1 MRQEPTRAQ
10 VVGQTLIAVCHSA
23 YSKPEFILQGIGPAS
38 FRTHF
43 LSLSNGCV
51 LDLFVAELM
60 LSTLP
65 DAAMPGETDG
75 LAVRELIGRPVEAVV
90 KDDTSSVLVVLNEG
104 IFLKDANDGVYGNP
118 LLAGFLSEHY
128 KADELRLFVD
138 YWTEEPLL
146 LKSE

>member
-1 MRQEPTRAQ
+1 MPSYRPCMANN
-10 VVGQTLIAVCHSA
+10 SA
-23 YSKPEFILQGIGPAS
+23 GTKLGAAS
-38 FRTHF
+38 
-43 LSLSNGCV
+43 
-51 LDLFVAELM
+51 
-60 LSTLP
+60 
-65 DAAMPGETDG
+65 
-75 LAVRELIGRPVEAVV
+75 V